1 MSVLVSWFQIVPP
14 ASFAC
19 LARKWKPPKTQEEL
33 AAEKDKKENRK
44 RAKKEESKKKEV
56 KSESEERDSD
66 GGEKKTL
73 SVHSCTAHIYIHI
86 YIYIYCI
93 PTRSTCLL
101 NFICFSCRSLD
112 LNRPRLEWC
121 SRL

>member
-1 MSVLVSWFQIVPP
+1 M
-14 ASFAC
+14 AC

-73 SVHSCTAHIYIHI
+73 SVHSCTAHIYI
-86 YIYIYCI
+86 YICTVYLRVPLVFLTSYVLAAVPLI
-93 PTRSTCLL
+93 
-101 NFICFSCRSLD
+101 
-112 LNRPRLEWC
+112 
-121 SRL
+121 